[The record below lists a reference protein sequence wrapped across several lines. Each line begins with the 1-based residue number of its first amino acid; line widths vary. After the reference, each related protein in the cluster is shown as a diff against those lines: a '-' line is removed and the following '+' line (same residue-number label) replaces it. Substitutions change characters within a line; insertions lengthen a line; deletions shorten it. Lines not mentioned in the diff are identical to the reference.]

1 MGRPGMTLKDNYF
14 KTFLFELFYNKHIC
28 AILSHLFLNY
38 YFKVKS
44 RATT

>member
-1 MGRPGMTLKDNYF
+1 MTLKDNYF
-14 KTFLFELFYNKHIC
+14 KIFLFELFYNKHIH
-28 AILSHLFLNY
+28 AILSHFFLNY